1 MAQGWKAAADSRRP
15 HTKSQLKK
23 HPPTSNISKKRRNR
37 AKDSNSAMRLKGL
50 L

>member
-1 MAQGWKAAADSRRP
+1 MAQGWRATAESRRP

-23 HPPTSNISKKRRNR
+23 HPPTSNISKKRRTSS
-37 AKDSNSAMRLKGL
+37 KDINSALKMKGL

>member
-15 HTKSQLKK
+15 HTKTKLKRR
-23 HPPTSNISKKRRNR
+23 PPTANISKRRRNS
-37 AKDSNSAMRLKGL
+37 AKDSNAAMRMKGL